1 MQINKTTNDNKKP
14 ILALLAAGV
23 LLAGG
28 ISFVAPPA
36 AFADH
41 GEDKVH
47 DDEVH
52 DDKEYNIDD
61 DFFRGE
67 PVLVDDE
74 TKIIGDSSFE
84 DWTGKDWIGKERE
97 YFSEHN
103 DDDNQ
108 EEKYNFYDKDDY
120 ADGRYYIQDHDDDD
134 GDYDAHN
141 TDYNSYIDKVKDD
154 LEVKEVEDDLT
165 VKKVE
170 DNVEVKEVE
179 DDVKI
184 NEVEDNV
191 NIKEVEDDLEVK
203 EVEDDVN
210 IKEVEDDVNIKEADD
225 VIFKDV
231 DGNVNVNVKEG
242 KKTKEILK
250 NTEDILDDTKKII
263 NELDDE
269 NDELRKLINE
279 RANDIEHK
287 IKNLNIDDK
296 ALKRISNQL
305 KALRDD
311 QKDTKEEMLDEID
324 KLQAELADVEKDLT
338 KKIEDTEKDLTAKIE
353 DSEDDIIKQINALWD
368 WLRDLVAAFAKA
380 LGLAA
385 AEEAD
390 ENKK

>member
-1 MQINKTTNDNKKP
+1 MQISETTNDNKKP

-67 PVLVDDE
+67 PALVDDE

-84 DWTGKDWIGKERE
+84 GWIGKDWIGKERE

-103 DDDNQ
+103 DDNQ
-108 EEKYNFYDKDDY
+108 EEKYNFYDEDDY
-120 ADGRYYIQDHDDDD
+120 ADGRYYIQDHDNDD

-141 TDYNSYIDKVKDD
+141 TDYNSYINKVKDD

-165 VKKVE
+165 VKEVE

-179 DDVKI
+179 DDVK
-184 NEVEDNV
+184 
-191 NIKEVEDDLEVK
+191 
-203 EVEDDVN
+203 
-210 IKEVEDDVNIKEADD
+210 IKEADD

>member
-1 MQINKTTNDNKKP
+1 LQISETTNDNKKP

-67 PVLVDDE
+67 PALVDDE

-134 GDYDAHN
+134 DDYDAHN
-141 TDYNSYIDKVKDD
+141 TDYNSYINKVKDD
-154 LEVKEVEDDLT
+154 LEVKEVKDDLIAKE
-165 VKKVE
+165 VK

-179 DDVKI
+179 DDV
-184 NEVEDNV
+184 
-191 NIKEVEDDLEVK
+191 NIKEVEDN
-203 EVEDDVN
+203 VN

-269 NDELRKLINE
+269 NDKLRKLINE

>member
-1 MQINKTTNDNKKP
+1 LQISETTNDNKKP

-47 DDEVH
+47 DD
-52 DDKEYNIDD
+52 KEYNIDD

-67 PVLVDDE
+67 PALVDDE

-134 GDYDAHN
+134 DDYDAHN
-141 TDYNSYIDKVKDD
+141 TDYNSYINKVKDD
-154 LEVKEVEDDLT
+154 LEVKEVKDDLIAKE
-165 VKKVE
+165 VK

-179 DDVKI
+179 DDV
-184 NEVEDNV
+184 
-191 NIKEVEDDLEVK
+191 NIKEVEDN
-203 EVEDDVN
+203 VN

-269 NDELRKLINE
+269 NDKLRKLINE

>member
-1 MQINKTTNDNKKP
+1 LQISKTTNDNKKP

-41 GEDKVH
+41 GEDEEH

-61 DFFRGE
+61 DFFRRE
-67 PVLVDDE
+67 PALVDDE

-84 DWTGKDWIGKERE
+84 DWIGKERE

-103 DDDNQ
+103 DDDNN
-108 EEKYNFYDKDDY
+108 EEKYNFYDEDDY

-141 TDYNSYIDKVKDD
+141 TDYNSYINKVKDD
-154 LEVKEVEDDLT
+154 LEVKEVEDDL
-165 VKKVE
+165 K
-170 DNVEVKEVE
+170 
-179 DDVKI
+179 
-184 NEVEDNV
+184 
-191 NIKEVEDDLEVK
+191 IKEVEDN
-203 EVEDDVN
+203 VN

-269 NDELRKLINE
+269 NGELRKLINE

>member
-1 MQINKTTNDNKKP
+1 MQISETTNDNKKP

-67 PVLVDDE
+67 PTLVDDE

-84 DWTGKDWIGKERE
+84 DWTGKDWIVKERE

-103 DDDNQ
+103 DDNQ
-108 EEKYNFYDKDDY
+108 EEKYNFYDEDDY
-120 ADGRYYIQDHDDDD
+120 ADGRYYIQDHDNDD

-141 TDYNSYIDKVKDD
+141 TDYNSYINKVKDD

-165 VKKVE
+165 VKEVE

-179 DDVKI
+179 DDLKI
-184 NEVEDNV
+184 NKVEDN
-191 NIKEVEDDLEVK
+191 
-203 EVEDDVN
+203 VN

-225 VIFKDV
+225 VIFKNV

>member
-1 MQINKTTNDNKKP
+1 LQISETTNDNKKP

-67 PVLVDDE
+67 PALVDDE

-84 DWTGKDWIGKERE
+84 GWIGKDWIGKERE

-103 DDDNQ
+103 DDNQ

-120 ADGRYYIQDHDDDD
+120 ADGRYYIQDHNDDDD
-134 GDYDAHN
+134 DYDAHN
-141 TDYNSYIDKVKDD
+141 TDYNSYINKVKDD

-165 VKKVE
+165 VKEVK
-170 DNVEVKEVE
+170 DNVEV
-179 DDVKI
+179 
-184 NEVEDNV
+184 
-191 NIKEVEDDLEVK
+191 KEVEDDLEVK

>member
-1 MQINKTTNDNKKP
+1 LQISETTNDNKKP

-67 PVLVDDE
+67 PALVDDE

-84 DWTGKDWIGKERE
+84 GWIGKDWIGKERE

-103 DDDNQ
+103 DDNQ

-134 GDYDAHN
+134 DDYDAHN
-141 TDYNSYIDKVKDD
+141 TDYNSYINKVKDD

-165 VKKVE
+165 VKEVK
-170 DNVEVKEVE
+170 DNVEV
-179 DDVKI
+179 
-184 NEVEDNV
+184 
-191 NIKEVEDDLEVK
+191 KEVEDDLEVK

>member
-1 MQINKTTNDNKKP
+1 LQISKTTNDNKKP

-23 LLAGG
+23 LLTGG

-41 GEDKVH
+41 GEDEEH

-61 DFFRGE
+61 DFFRRE
-67 PVLVDDE
+67 PALVDDE

-84 DWTGKDWIGKERE
+84 DWIGKDWIGKERE

-103 DDDNQ
+103 DDDND
-108 EEKYNFYDKDDY
+108 EEKYNFYDEDDY

-141 TDYNSYIDKVKDD
+141 TDYNSYINKVKDD
-154 LEVKEVEDDLT
+154 LEVKEVEDDLE
-165 VKKVE
+165 VKEVKDDLIVKEVE

-179 DDVKI
+179 DDLKI

-191 NIKEVEDDLEVK
+191 NIKEVEE
-203 EVEDDVN
+203 
-210 IKEVEDDVNIKEADD
+210 DVNIKEADD

-269 NDELRKLINE
+269 NGELRKLINE

>member
-1 MQINKTTNDNKKP
+1 LQISETTNDNKKP

-61 DFFRGE
+61 DLFRGE
-67 PVLVDDE
+67 LALVDDE

-141 TDYNSYIDKVKDD
+141 TDYNSYINKVKDD

-179 DDVKI
+179 DDLEVKEI
-184 NEVEDNV
+184 EDDV
-191 NIKEVEDDLEVK
+191 NIKEVEDN
-203 EVEDDVN
+203 VN

-231 DGNVNVNVKEG
+231 DSNVNVNVKEG

>member
-1 MQINKTTNDNKKP
+1 LQISETTNDNKKP

-61 DFFRGE
+61 DLFRGE
-67 PVLVDDE
+67 LALVDDE

-84 DWTGKDWIGKERE
+84 GWIGKDWIGKERE

-103 DDDNQ
+103 DDDND
-108 EEKYNFYDKDDY
+108 EEKYNFYDEDDY
-120 ADGRYYIQDHDDDD
+120 AETRYYIQDHDND

-141 TDYNSYIDKVKDD
+141 TDYNSYINKVKDD

-165 VKKVE
+165 VKEVK
-170 DNVEVKEVE
+170 DNVEV
-179 DDVKI
+179 
-184 NEVEDNV
+184 
-191 NIKEVEDDLEVK
+191 KEVEDDLEVK

-210 IKEVEDDVNIKEADD
+210 IKEVEEDVNIKEADD

-279 RANDIEHK
+279 RTNDIEHK
-287 IKNLNIDDK
+287 IKDLNIDDK

-305 KALRDD
+305 KVLRDD
-311 QKDTKEEMLDEID
+311 QKDTKEELLDEID